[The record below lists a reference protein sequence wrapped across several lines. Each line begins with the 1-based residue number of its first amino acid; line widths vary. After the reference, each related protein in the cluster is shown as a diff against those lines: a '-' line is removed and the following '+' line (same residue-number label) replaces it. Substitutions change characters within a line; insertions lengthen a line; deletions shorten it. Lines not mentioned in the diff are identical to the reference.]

1 MLLICLPRHPFTTRN
16 CPGGRGSTKFGFWV
30 VAALGSAGEHDDRL
44 GMGPRRTIAP
54 SMRGV
59 LENLHDALCGLLL
72 VHLVSLNDDGA
83 ESLTDKSC
91 LEHDSAA
98 MQKQKPIYTRRG

>member
-1 MLLICLPRHPFTTRN
+1 MLLICLSRNPFTTHN
-16 CPGGRGSTKFGFWV
+16 YPGGRGSAKFGFWV

-59 LENLHDALCGLLL
+59 LENLHDACGLLL

-83 ESLTDKSC
+83 ESLS
-91 LEHDSAA
+91 
-98 MQKQKPIYTRRG
+98 R